1 MIMSSSNTAAAS
13 TLPKASAAAS
23 NLSQRAIRRQRLSEA
38 LSAWSLAGPALVFLV
53 TLFFLPVFAV
63 FGIALTD
70 WQFGASTMSFVGF
83 ANFREAFAD
92 EGFRASFV
100 NTLVYVAIVV
110 PGTIVLGLVIALL
123 IESGKSCRAFY
134 RTIHFMPFMAT
145 LTAMAIAWEALLH
158 PTIGLVN
165 QTLAGLGIPTANWL
179 RDEGT
184 VLPVLAMIGIWQNL
198 GYAMVLFLAGLK
210 SIPQDLYDA
219 ADIDGADLWLDR
231 LRTVT
236 LPMLGPVT
244 MFVFIVVALKSFETF
259 DTVQVLTQ
267 GGPGHA
273 SEMLLFTLYRESFQY
288 LRTGYGASVA
298 VVFLVIVVLL
308 TLIQARVMDKKVH
321 YQ

>member
-1 MIMSSSNTAAAS
+1 MSSAAS
-13 TLPKASAAAS
+13 TAIKPAGSAADRHGTRKALR
-23 NLSQRAIRRQRLSEA
+23 NHRLAEIFV
-38 LSAWSLAGPALVFLV
+38 AWSLAGPALVLLV
-53 TLFFLPVFAV
+53 ALFFLPVFAV

-70 WQFGASTMSFVGF
+70 WQFGANSLSFVGLG
-83 ANFREAFAD
+83 NFEEVFAD
-92 EGFRASFV
+92 EGFRASLV
-100 NTLVYVAIVV
+100 NTILYVIIVV
-110 PGTIVLGLVIALL
+110 PGTIILGLVIALL

-134 RTIHFMPFMAT
+134 RAIHFLPFMAT

-165 QTLAGLGIPTANWL
+165 QALMSVGLPTANWL
-179 RDEGT
+179 RDEQT
-184 VLPVLAMIGIWQNL
+184 VLPTLAIIGIWQNL

-244 MFVFIVVALKSFETF
+244 MFVFIVVALRAFETF
-259 DTVQVLTQ
+259 DTVQILTQ
-267 GGPGHA
+267 GGPGHS

-298 VVFLVIVVLL
+298 VVFLFIVVAL
-308 TLIQARVMDKKVH
+308 TLIQVRVMDKRVH

>member
-1 MIMSSSNTAAAS
+1 M
-13 TLPKASAAAS
+13 
-23 NLSQRAIRRQRLSEA
+23 
-38 LSAWSLAGPALVFLV
+38 AGPALVLLV
-53 TLFFLPVFAV
+53 VLFFLPVFAI
-63 FGIALTD
+63 FAIALTD
-70 WQFGASTMSFVGF
+70 WQFGASNLSFVGLG
-83 ANFREAFAD
+83 NFKEVFAD
-92 EGFRASFV
+92 EGFRASLV
-100 NTLVYVAIVV
+100 NTILYVVIVV
-110 PGTIVLGLVIALL
+110 PGTIVLGLTIALL

-134 RTIHFMPFMAT
+134 RAIHFLPFMAT

-165 QTLAGLGIPTANWL
+165 QTLAGLGLPTANWL
-179 RDEGT
+179 RDENT
-184 VLPVLAMIGIWQNL
+184 VLPALAMIGIWQNL

-244 MFVFIVVALKSFETF
+244 MFVFIVVALKAFETF

-273 SEMLLFTLYRESFQY
+273 SEMLLYTLYRESFEY

-298 VVFLVIVVLL
+298 VVFLSIVVAL
-308 TLIQARVMDKKVH
+308 TLIQARVMDRKVH

>member
-1 MIMSSSNTAAAS
+1 MKPAGPSADRPGTRKALRNPRLAE
-13 TLPKASAAAS
+13 TLA
-23 NLSQRAIRRQRLSEA
+23 
-38 LSAWSLAGPALVFLV
+38 AWSLAGPALVLLV
-53 TLFFLPVFAV
+53 ALFFLPVFAV

-70 WQFGASTMSFVGF
+70 WQFGASSLSFVGF
-83 ANFREAFAD
+83 GNFKEVFAD
-92 EGFRASFV
+92 EGFRASLV
-100 NTLVYVAIVV
+100 NTILYVVIVV
-110 PGTIVLGLVIALL
+110 PGTIILGLLIALS

-134 RTIHFMPFMAT
+134 RAIHFLPFMAT

-165 QTLAGLGIPTANWL
+165 QTLASLGLPTANWL
-179 RDEGT
+179 RDEQT
-184 VLPVLAMIGIWQNL
+184 VLPTLAIIGIWQNL

-236 LPMLGPVT
+236 LPMLGPVS
-244 MFVFIVVALKSFETF
+244 MFVFIVVALRAFETF

-273 SEMLLFTLYRESFQY
+273 SEMLLYTLYRESFEY

-298 VVFLVIVVLL
+298 VVFLFIVVAL
-308 TLIQARVMDKKVH
+308 TLIQARVMDDRVH

>member
-1 MIMSSSNTAAAS
+1 MSVVAPAVGEQAKSSQAPHASSSA
-13 TLPKASAAAS
+13 LRPH
-23 NLSQRAIRRQRLSEA
+23 RLVETFA
-38 LSAWSLAGPALVFLV
+38 AWSLAGPALLLLV
-53 TLFFLPVFAV
+53 VLFFLPVFAV
-63 FGIALTD
+63 FAIALTD
-70 WQFGASTMSFVGF
+70 WQFGASSLSFVGL
-83 ANFREAFAD
+83 ANFREVFAD
-92 EGFRASFV
+92 EGFRASLV
-100 NTLVYVAIVV
+100 NTILYVVIVV
-110 PGTIVLGLVIALL
+110 PGTIILGLAVALL
-123 IESGKSCRAFY
+123 IESGKPVRAFY
-134 RTIHFMPFMAT
+134 RAIHFLPFMAT

-165 QTLAGLGIPTANWL
+165 QTLVGLGLPTANWL
-179 RDEGT
+179 RDENT
-184 VLPVLAMIGIWQNL
+184 VLPVLAVIGIWQNL

-219 ADIDGADLWLDR
+219 ADIDGADVWLDR

-244 MFVFIVVALKSFETF
+244 MFIFIVVALKAFETF

-273 SEMLLFTLYRESFQY
+273 SEMLLYTLYRESFQY

-298 VVFLVIVVLL
+298 VVFLFIVVAL
-308 TLIQARVMDKKVH
+308 TLIQARVMGKRVH

>member
-1 MIMSSSNTAAAS
+1 MSMTVPSVGQQGKSSQVPLASSNA
-13 TLPKASAAAS
+13 L
-23 NLSQRAIRRQRLSEA
+23 RRHRLAENFA
-38 LSAWSLAGPALVFLV
+38 AWSLAGPALLLLVF
-53 TLFFLPVFAV
+53 LFFLPVFAV
-63 FGIALTD
+63 FAIALTD
-70 WQFGASTMSFVGF
+70 WQFGASSFAFVGL
-83 ANFREAFAD
+83 ANFREVFAD
-92 EGFRASFV
+92 EGFRASFI
-100 NTLVYVAIVV
+100 NTILYVAIVV
-110 PGTIVLGLVIALL
+110 PGTIILGLAIALL

-134 RTIHFMPFMAT
+134 RAVHFLPFMAT

-165 QTLAGLGIPTANWL
+165 QTLTSFGLPTANWL
-179 RDEGT
+179 RDENT
-184 VLPVLAMIGIWQNL
+184 VLPVLAVIGIWQNL

-219 ADIDGADLWLDR
+219 ADIDGADAWLDR

-244 MFVFIVVALKSFETF
+244 MFVFIVVALKAFETF

-273 SEMLLFTLYRESFQY
+273 SEMLLFTLYRESFEY

-298 VVFLVIVVLL
+298 VVFLFIVMAL